1 MVRMAYPPLI
11 PMMRAALNLTYSESG
26 MLMSI
31 FWIGYVMMQLPSG
44 IISDKIGVRRVFT
57 VSLTMTGVTCILT
70 GFARSFVDCLAYR
83 FANGLAAGCIAAPG
97 SATVMRWFQPKD
109 RAIAL
114 SIFQLSVSV
123 GTVIATALSVV
134 VASTFGGW
142 MWTFWIFGIPSLVAA
157 VLTMLFLKERPEG
170 SSEPSSDLESRL
182 DYSAVLKS
190 LRVWLLCL
198 AGLGG
203 GVIFI
208 GTLTWVPTYLVKI
221 VNLTETQAGVVSSL
235 MLLLGSFGTPLSGY
249 IADRIIKRRSP
260 MVLIP
265 LFAAGSGCILISI
278 MKPREMCQT
287 IFMFALVLLSSTM
300 WWIIPSILSEWLPM
314 NILGTA
320 SGLLSSMMSLGGV
333 LGPFMFGV
341 VLDLTGSFY
350 QGWFLLG
357 SVAIL
362 LASPMALSSFKRFM
376 ESMLKH

>member
-1 MVRMAYPPLI
+1 MVRMIYPPLI
-11 PMMRAALNLTYSESG
+11 PMMRVALNLTYSESG
-26 MLMSI
+26 MLMSG
-31 FWIGYVMMQLPSG
+31 FWIGYVMMQLPAG
-44 IISDKIGVRRVFT
+44 LVSDKIGVRRIYT
-57 VSLTMTGVTCILT
+57 VSLTVTGITCILT
-70 GFARSFVDCLAYR
+70 GFAKSFLDCLAYR
-83 FANGLAAGCIAAPG
+83 FANGLAAGCICAPG

-123 GTVIATALSVV
+123 GTVIATALSVI
-134 VASTFGGW
+134 VASAFGGR
-142 MWTFWIFGIPSLVAA
+142 MWTFWIFGIPSLAA
-157 VLTMLFLKERPEG
+157 AILTLLFLKERPEG
-170 SSEPSSDLESRL
+170 ASEPDLGKESRL
-182 DYSAVLKS
+182 DYGAVLKS

-203 GVIFI
+203 GIIFI

-221 VNLTETQAGVVSSL
+221 VNLTEAHAGAVSSL

-249 IADRIIKRRSP
+249 IADRVIKRRSP

-265 LFAAGSGCILISI
+265 IFAAGSGCILISI
-278 MKPREMCQT
+278 MKPIEMYQT
-287 IFMFALVLLSSTM
+287 ILMFAFVLLSSTM

-333 LGPFMFGV
+333 LGPFIFGL

-350 QGWFLLG
+350 HGWFLLG

-362 LASPMALSSFKRFM
+362 LASPMALSTSKRFIA
-376 ESMLKH
+376 SMLKH